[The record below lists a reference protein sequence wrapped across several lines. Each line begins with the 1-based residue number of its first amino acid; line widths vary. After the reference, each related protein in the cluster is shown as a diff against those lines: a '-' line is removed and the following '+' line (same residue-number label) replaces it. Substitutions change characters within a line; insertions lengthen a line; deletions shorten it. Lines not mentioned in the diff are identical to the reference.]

1 MRYIDL
7 DTWKRKDHF
16 SYFRQFSYPQFNIC
30 ANVDITRYYRYL
42 KEKGLPFFVSVV
54 YAASKAANGVK
65 EFRYRIREDKVVEHD
80 IVSPSYTILTED
92 ETFAFCL
99 TGYVEEYSVF
109 KENALRDIERIKNN
123 PSIEDEPGR
132 DDVLYISSL
141 PWVSFTGVTHPINL
155 DPTESIPRISWGK
168 YFEENGKIQ
177 LPVSVQV
184 HHALMDGFHVGQ
196 FFIAIQDIMNYPEK
210 HLY

>member
-1 MRYIDL
+1 M
-7 DTWKRKDHF
+7 
-16 SYFRQFSYPQFNIC
+16 
-30 ANVDITRYYRYL
+30 
-42 KEKGLPFFVSVV
+42 
-54 YAASKAANGVK
+54 
-65 EFRYRIREDKVVEHD
+65 VEHD

-155 DPTESIPRISWGK
+155 DPTESIPRISWGNTS
-168 YFEENGKIQ
+168 EENGKIQ